1 RAEADSDLMEEG
13 AGQLYLGFHLDP
25 LHEAHWNNLTKP
37 LKFELHL
44 PDGAKF
50 SASGGTAVPV
60 KHASDVDPR
69 EFLIDV
75 TNWPD
80 GKPVKLSVTYAACVG
95 ESSCHLVHQDY
106 VMHLKRDRDGG
117 NARSEGAGFWD
128 PAGLAKQ
135 MMARDKNGDGKLSI
149 KEVQGLV

>member
-1 RAEADSDLMEEG
+1 
-13 AGQLYLGFHLDP
+13 
-25 LHEAHWNNLTKP
+25 
-37 LKFELHL
+37 
-44 PDGAKF
+44 AKF
-50 SASGGTAVPV
+50 SASGGAAVPV

-128 PAGLAKQ
+128 PASFAKQ

-149 KEVQGLV
+149 KEVQGLVRPFFEQFDKNKDGFLDLDELKAVADWLNHHHQPGVPPKKGE